1 MEREKE
7 QGLACAVHIL
17 GYFSS
22 FLGPL
27 IVYLMKNEGD
37 SFVGDQAREAL
48 NFQIT
53 VAIAMFVSFILMFV
67 LIGFLFIVVVS
78 VLDIV
83 FCVIAAVRAYRGERY
98 RYPLCIR
105 FIPA

>member
-7 QGLACAVHIL
+7 QGLDSAVHIL

-27 IVYLMKNEGD
+27 IVYLMKQGEE
-37 SFVGDQAREAL
+37 SFSGDQAREAL

-53 VAIAMFVSFILMFV
+53 VAVAMFASFVLMFV
-67 LIGFLFIVVVS
+67 LIGFLLIFVVS

-83 FCVIAAVRAYRGERY
+83 FCVIASIRAYRGERY

-105 FIPA
+105 FIPG